1 LASRLLE
8 ERMMPMTDMHKSRV
22 VVPFRA
28 PATRALA
35 TTPSTPSTPLLNR
48 FTAHVSR
55 AKTAAAILDAL
66 DEFASRLLP
75 VNVLGVGRMPQ
86 RTADWRSIELGKDVF
101 LHRSAPVEWWNEYAA
116 KAARGYDPGIM
127 MAKTSLVAY
136 TWTETMQAL
145 EPIGIDRWPYDLA
158 LKYGIRDALTCCIGQ
173 RWLVAYWSRQVLCDL
188 LTHPLRILLIA
199 AAGFAASRLEQ
210 VIGEDP
216 KRFKNQPRIT
226 PRELA
231 VLRLVSLGMASSDIG
246 KQLGIGEETVRSHL
260 KKVQAKLG
268 ARNRAHAAAEAIR
281 QQLIP

>member
-1 LASRLLE
+1 
-8 ERMMPMTDMHKSRV
+8 MPMTHVRKSGV

-28 PATRALA
+28 PAAA
-35 TTPSTPSTPLLNR
+35 PSTPLLNR

-55 AKTAAAILDAL
+55 AKTADAVLDGL

-86 RTADWRSIELGKDVF
+86 RTSDWRSIELGKDVF
-101 LHRSAPVEWWNEYAA
+101 LHRSAPVDWWNEYAA
-116 KAARGYDPGIM
+116 KAAQGYDPGIM
-127 MAKTSLVAY
+127 MARTSLVAY
-136 TWTETMQAL
+136 TWTETMQML
-145 EPIGIDRWPYDLA
+145 EPIGVDRWPYDLA
-158 LKYGIRDALTCCIGQ
+158 LKYGIRDALTCCVAQ
-173 RWLVAYWSRQVLCDL
+173 RWLVAYWSRHVLCNL
-188 LTHPLRILLIA
+188 LTPPLRMLLIA

-210 VIGEDP
+210 VIGIDP
-216 KRFKNQPRIT
+216 KRFGNRPRIT

-231 VLRLVSLGMASSDIG
+231 VLRLVSLGMASNDIA
-246 KQLGIGEETVRSHL
+246 KRLGIGEETVRSHL